1 VCTVTFL
8 PGLPRGGW
16 LLATNRDESPRRL
29 PALAPQA
36 TEIGGRLVLAP
47 RDAEAGGTWI
57 GVDEQG
63 FALTILNGD
72 RPAAA
77 PPPADPVSRG
87 RLVLELLEQHGADAV
102 CAELQ
107 RRERA
112 GGLRYRPFKLVVVE
126 PGRGG
131 GPAALRRAEWDG
143 RALSLAVT
151 TGPQCITS
159 STFEP
164 DAVAAARCAAF
175 ARFLDDVRPRLREDA
190 SAADLDAL
198 AAALHEFHASHR
210 PEAPA
215 GDALSVCMHRPEAR
229 TVSSTLVLVGPQA
242 IRMDYQ
248 PGWPCQDGEVH
259 VAELARA

>member
-1 VCTVTFL
+1 MCTVTFL

-29 PALAPQA
+29 PALAPYA

-47 RDAEAGGTWI
+47 RDADAGGTWI

-77 PPPADPVSRG
+77 PPPGNPVSRG
-87 RLVLELLEQHGADAV
+87 RLVLELLELRDVDAV
-102 CAELQ
+102 DSELRRCAQ
-107 RRERA
+107 A
-112 GGLRYRPFKLVVVE
+112 GEMPYRPFKLVVVE
-126 PGRGG
+126 TGRGG
-131 GPAALRRAEWDG
+131 APAALRRADWDG
-143 RALSLAVT
+143 RSLTLAAT

-159 STFEP
+159 STLQPE
-164 DAVAAARCAAF
+164 AVAEARCAAF
-175 ARFLDDVRPRLREDA
+175 ARFLEGVRPRLREDA

-198 AAALHEFHASHR
+198 AAALHDFQASHR

-229 TVSSTLVLVGPQA
+229 TVSSTLVLVGPQVV
-242 IRMDYQ
+242 RMDYQ
-248 PGWPCQDGEVH
+248 PGWPCQDGELH
-259 VAELARA
+259 VVELERA

>member
-1 VCTVTFL
+1 MCTVTFL

-16 LLATNRDESPRRL
+16 MLATNRDESPRRL
-29 PALAPQA
+29 PALAPYA

-47 RDAEAGGTWI
+47 RDADEGGTWI

-63 FALTILNGD
+63 FALAILNGD

-87 RLVLELLEQHGADAV
+87 RLVLELLERRGADAV
-102 CAELQ
+102 WAELQ

-112 GGLRYRPFKLVVVE
+112 GGLRHRPFKLVVVE
-126 PGRGG
+126 PGRSGA
-131 GPAALRRAEWDG
+131 PAALRRAEWDG
-143 RALSLAVT
+143 RALSLAAT
-151 TGPQCITS
+151 AGPQCITS
-159 STFEP
+159 SGVQP
-164 DAVAAARCAAF
+164 DAVAAVRCAAF
-175 ARFLDDVRPRLREDA
+175 ARFLEGVRPRLREDA

-248 PGWPCQDGEVH
+248 PGWPCQDGELH